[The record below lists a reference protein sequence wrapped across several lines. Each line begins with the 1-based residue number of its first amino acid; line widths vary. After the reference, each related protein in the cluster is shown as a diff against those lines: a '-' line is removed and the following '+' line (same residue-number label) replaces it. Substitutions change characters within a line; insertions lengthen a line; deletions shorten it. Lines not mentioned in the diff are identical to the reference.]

1 MNRWQVPLP
10 LLLTLTSLGHAAD
23 VRFNRDIQPI
33 LARNCFA
40 CHGPDEHERK
50 AKLRLD
56 IEEGFR
62 KGGSSREPVVVAGK
76 PDESL
81 LWEHITSTDPDEI
94 MPPPDSHKELKAGE
108 KELIRQWIHQGGEYE
123 GHWAFVTPRLSE
135 IPDIPEKNPIDRFVG
150 ARLKE
155 EGLAFASEADRRT
168 LARRLHLDLTGLPP
182 TLKDLQSFLD
192 DERPDAYGR
201 LVDTLLHSPHFGEQM
216 ALPWLDAAR
225 YADTNGYSIDGG
237 RDAWLWRDWVIK
249 AFNGNMPY
257 DRFLIEQLAGDL
269 LENPTREQ
277 LIATAFNRHH
287 SVTHEG
293 GTIAEE
299 NLVNYVVDRVKT
311 TGESIMGITTGCG
324 QCHDH
329 KYDPLK
335 QVEYYQLFAFFNTLD
350 DRGNDGDNGINPRP
364 FIETGTP
371 LATEA
376 EIDAVT
382 RELAEAKLALASP
395 LPVAQA
401 DWEKQAQLELELR
414 GKDFEL
420 IALDHLTSTLPNG
433 DPGRI
438 QVKEDESVEAAGG
451 DFSAYNVCCR
461 IPEGTGRVT
470 GLRVVFEPAH
480 NGKVG
485 FGGNSMPGG
494 FVMSTLTPCFNPF
507 PAKNIDLNTA
517 IAYERVTASSFKPG
531 FRPEVV
537 HDTSRR
543 TGWAPALSEVNKQQH
558 LTLTFTEPVDTTGQ
572 PYLTTE
578 LVFNYGEG
586 ASPKKF
592 RLFLIKGVDD
602 TIMLP
607 GPVIE
612 TLALEPEKR
621 GKEQAEFVRD
631 YFNQH
636 SRAKALARHRV
647 ANLQER
653 LKVLTGKHRI
663 MVMNTSGKPRVT
675 HVLERGFYANKR
687 QAVKPGVPAFLP
699 ALKVPADRNL
709 NRLDLARWLVRADHP
724 LTSRVA
730 VNRFWQMLFGRGIV
744 ESSADF
750 GTQSE
755 WPSHPAL
762 LDWLALTFQSSGW
775 DVKALISAIVT
786 SRTYRQDS
794 NTAPEMLQ
802 RDPRNELLAR
812 GPRFRLSAEMIRDQ
826 ALATSGLLVRR
837 IGGPSV
843 RPYHPGD
850 LWRQVSHY
858 GSTPATSQTYVQD
871 HGEKL
876 YRRSIYTYWKRT
888 LPPPSMAAFDAPN
901 REACTTGRGVTN
913 TPLQAFILMN
923 DPQYVE
929 AARVFS
935 ESMLTQPGSDR
946 ERLSAAFERV
956 TSRSPN
962 EGELKI
968 ISAALERERRRYQA
982 DPLGAEH
989 LLAVGESARNPD
1001 LPAAE
1006 HAAWT
1011 NICALLLNLSEAV
1024 TRR

>member
-1 MNRWQVPLP
+1 M
-10 LLLTLTSLGHAAD
+10 
-23 VRFNRDIQPI
+23 
-33 LARNCFA
+33 
-40 CHGPDEHERK
+40 
-50 AKLRLD
+50 
-56 IEEGFR
+56 
-62 KGGSSREPVVVAGK
+62 
-76 PDESL
+76 
-81 LWEHITSTDPDEI
+81 
-94 MPPPDSHKELKAGE
+94 
-108 KELIRQWIHQGGEYE
+108 
-123 GHWAFVTPRLSE
+123 
-135 IPDIPEKNPIDRFVG
+135 
-150 ARLKE
+150 
-155 EGLAFASEADRRT
+155 
-168 LARRLHLDLTGLPP
+168 
-182 TLKDLQSFLD
+182 
-192 DERPDAYGR
+192 
-201 LVDTLLHSPHFGEQM
+201 
-216 ALPWLDAAR
+216 
-225 YADTNGYSIDGG
+225 
-237 RDAWLWRDWVIK
+237 
-249 AFNGNMPY
+249 
-257 DRFLIEQLAGDL
+257 
-269 LENPTREQ
+269 
-277 LIATAFNRHH
+277 
-287 SVTHEG
+287 
-293 GTIAEE
+293 
-299 NLVNYVVDRVKT
+299 
-311 TGESIMGITTGCG
+311 
-324 QCHDH
+324 
-329 KYDPLK
+329 
-335 QVEYYQLFAFFNTLD
+335 
-350 DRGNDGDNGINPRP
+350 
-364 FIETGTP
+364 
-371 LATEA
+371 
-376 EIDAVT
+376 
-382 RELAEAKLALASP
+382 
-395 LPVAQA
+395 
-401 DWEKQAQLELELR
+401 
-414 GKDFEL
+414 
-420 IALDHLTSTLPNG
+420 
-433 DPGRI
+433 
-438 QVKEDESVEAAGG
+438 
-451 DFSAYNVCCR
+451 
-461 IPEGTGRVT
+461 T

-602 TIMLP
+602 TTMLP
-607 GPVIE
+607 GPLIE

-843 RPYHPGD
+843 RP
-850 LWRQVSHY
+850 
-858 GSTPATSQTYVQD
+858 
-871 HGEKL
+871 
-876 YRRSIYTYWKRT
+876 
-888 LPPPSMAAFDAPN
+888 
-901 REACTTGRGVTN
+901 
-913 TPLQAFILMN
+913 
-923 DPQYVE
+923 
-929 AARVFS
+929 
-935 ESMLTQPGSDR
+935 
-946 ERLSAAFERV
+946 
-956 TSRSPN
+956 
-962 EGELKI
+962 
-968 ISAALERERRRYQA
+968 
-982 DPLGAEH
+982 
-989 LLAVGESARNPD
+989 
-1001 LPAAE
+1001 
-1006 HAAWT
+1006 
-1011 NICALLLNLSEAV
+1011 
-1024 TRR
+1024 